1 MRRPMLL
8 SLALLFVVFASAPLR
23 AEDGFK
29 PLFDGKTL
37 EGWDGDEK
45 LWSVVDGT
53 IVGTTDDVDAIKKNT
68 FLATKK
74 TYKNFTLK
82 AKFKLR
88 NGNSGIQFRS
98 KSSPD
103 FVVKGYQADI
113 AENMFMGILYEEG
126 GRGILVN
133 VKPEDVAKHVK
144 KDDWNE
150 YVITADGPKI
160 TQTLNGFTTVDYQE
174 KSDVGAKE
182 GIIALQLHVGPKMRI
197 TFKDVELKELP

>member
-1 MRRPMLL
+1 MRRSVLATFAVLFLAATP
-8 SLALLFVVFASAPLR
+8 SLLR

-29 PLFDGKTL
+29 PLFNGKSL
-37 EGWDGDEK
+37 EGWEGNDK

-98 KSSPD
+98 KSFPEN
-103 FVVKGYQADI
+103 VVKGYQADI

-133 VKPEDVAKHVK
+133 VKPDEVAKHVK
-144 KDDWNE
+144 NDDWNE

-160 TQTLNGFTTVDYQE
+160 TQTLNGFTTVDYTE
-174 KSDVGAKE
+174 KSEEGAKE
-182 GIIALQLHVGPKMRI
+182 GVIALQLHVGPKMRI

>member
-1 MRRPMLL
+1 MRRSVLATF
-8 SLALLFVVFASAPLR
+8 ALLLLAATPNLLR

-29 PLFDGKTL
+29 PLFDGKSL
-37 EGWDGDEK
+37 AGWEGNDK
-45 LWSVVDGT
+45 LWSVADGT
-53 IVGTTDDVDAIKKNT
+53 IVGTTDDVDSIKKNT
-68 FLATKK
+68 FLSTKK

-98 KSSPD
+98 KSFPEN
-103 FVVKGYQADI
+103 VVKGYQADI

-133 VKPEDVAKHVK
+133 VKADEVAKHVK
-144 KDDWNE
+144 ADDWNE

-160 TQTLNGFTTVDYQE
+160 TQTLNGFTTVDYTE
-174 KSDVGAKE
+174 KSEVGAKE
-182 GIIALQLHVGPKMRI
+182 GVIALQLHVGPKMRI